1 MGKLHIEQI
10 SRYTIHSEGCRQ
22 IYCVPYSG
30 KINSKNEIAE
40 ISEIFGYKMC
50 EAYFNMQTDKRKAI
64 LDILNIEDLF
74 YS

>member
-1 MGKLHIEQI
+1 M
-10 SRYTIHSEGCRQ
+10 
-22 IYCVPYSG
+22 YCVLYSG

-50 EAYFNMQTDKRKAI
+50 EAYFNKQTDKRKAI
-64 LDILNIEDLF
+64 HDILNIEDLF